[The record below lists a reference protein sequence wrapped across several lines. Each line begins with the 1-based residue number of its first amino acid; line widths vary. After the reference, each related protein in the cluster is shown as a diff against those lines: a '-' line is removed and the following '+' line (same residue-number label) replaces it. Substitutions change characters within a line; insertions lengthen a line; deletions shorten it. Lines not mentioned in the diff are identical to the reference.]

1 MAGMLQMRRSRG
13 AASGFLLVLLG
24 IWGAIIPFIGPYFHY
39 AFTPDTDWTYTTA
52 RLWLEILP
60 GAAVFLGGVLLM
72 IATGRHIAL
81 FGATLAA
88 AAGAWFALGTMLSPL
103 WSTGAVTLGGTPVAS
118 TTLMRIMEQVGFF
131 TGLGAV
137 VILFAAMAIGRISA
151 VPAGL
156 REVETVPVTRGP
168 VSAEPT
174 EVLPVRNAR
183 AEEAETTSA

>member
-1 MAGMLQMRRSRG
+1 MAGMLQIRRSRG

-24 IWGAIIPFIGPYFHY
+24 IWGAIIPFVGPYFHY
-39 AFTPDTDWTYTTA
+39 AYSPDTSWTYTTA

-88 AAGAWFALGTMLSPL
+88 AAGAWFALGTVLSPL

-118 TTLMRIMEQVGFF
+118 TTLMRLMEQVGFF

-137 VILFAAMAIGRISA
+137 VIFFAAAAIGRISA
-151 VPAGL
+151 VSPGL
-156 REVETVPVTRGP
+156 REVETSPAATGP
-168 VSAEPT
+168 ISDVPT
-174 EVLPVRNAR
+174 EVLPVRSAR
-183 AEEAETTSA
+183 AEETTTAS